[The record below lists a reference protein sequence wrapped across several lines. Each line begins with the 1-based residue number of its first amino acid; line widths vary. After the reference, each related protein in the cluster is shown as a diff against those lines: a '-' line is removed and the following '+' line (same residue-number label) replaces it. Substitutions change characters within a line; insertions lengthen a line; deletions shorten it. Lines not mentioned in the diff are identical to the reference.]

1 MLADRLRELRKYRH
15 MTATHLAAAA
25 GVSKSFISQLESGRT
40 SASLATLARIAT
52 ALDVPTGALLTSAAG
67 SPQSIADGDHHRLLH
82 SRDQLPATPGTRLL
96 SDVPAAVHA
105 AVTLAPGGVARGT
118 VEPAGGLLLTGL
130 RGTVTVST
138 QSGAMAITAGEVA
151 TVERAGEYE
160 LLNDG
165 HGPASVLVS
174 AAAQQ
179 DLPGVAHQ
187 DRADGATAYDT
198 SGPLRLVTMRARRTA
213 ARAR

>member
-67 SPQSIADGDHHRLLH
+67 SPDSI
-82 SRDQLPATPGTRLL
+82 
-96 SDVPAAVHA
+96 
-105 AVTLAPGGVARGT
+105 
-118 VEPAGGLLLTGL
+118 
-130 RGTVTVST
+130 
-138 QSGAMAITAGEVA
+138 
-151 TVERAGEYE
+151 
-160 LLNDG
+160 
-165 HGPASVLVS
+165 
-174 AAAQQ
+174 
-179 DLPGVAHQ
+179 
-187 DRADGATAYDT
+187 ADGATAYDT